1 MNIANVTDRFAVL
14 AELES
19 SEVSRWSSVVEVA
32 CRYVQSLC
40 VTDDPDSGQTARLET
55 LAAVYAFAL
64 YEMCGN
70 SRLTQFV
77 AGDVRLTSSADRQAR
92 AKKLWEELAAQNAD
106 LIGTEG
112 FLFGRVIE

>member
-1 MNIANVTDRFAVL
+1 MNIANVTSRFAVL

-19 SEVSRWSSVVEVA
+19 AEVSRWEPLIEDA

-40 VTDDPDSGQTARLET
+40 TVEAPDSAQTARLET
-55 LAAVYAFAL
+55 LGAVYALRL

-70 SRLTQFV
+70 SQLTQFV

-92 AKKLWEELAAQNAD
+92 ANKLWEELAAQNAD
-106 LIGTEG
+106 LIGTER

>member
-19 SEVSRWSSVVEVA
+19 SEVSRWSPVVEVA

-40 VTDDPDSGQTARLET
+40 TVEVPDSGQTARLET

-77 AGDVRLTSSADRQAR
+77 AGDVRLTSSADNAGGAWQLWKEM
-92 AKKLWEELAAQNAD
+92 AKSNAD
-106 LIGTEG
+106 LIRGDD
-112 FLFGRVIE
+112 FIFGRVI